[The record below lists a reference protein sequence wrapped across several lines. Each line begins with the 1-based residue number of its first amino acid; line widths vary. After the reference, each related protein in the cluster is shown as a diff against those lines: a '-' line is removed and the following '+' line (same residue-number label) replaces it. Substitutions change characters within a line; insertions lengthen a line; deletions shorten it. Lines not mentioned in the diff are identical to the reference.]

1 MYKIG
6 IIGDRASVSGFMALG
21 FSVFEVSDVSE
32 AKEALR
38 HAAAGGEFAALF
50 LTEEL
55 AERMQEE
62 LDRYKDMPLP
72 AVTVIPGASGTK
84 GFGLANLKKATE
96 RAIGADILFNNEK
109 E

>member
-6 IIGDRASVSGFMALG
+6 MIGDRESIEGFMALG
-21 FSVFEVSDVSE
+21 LSVHAVKDEQE
-32 AKEALR
+32 AAKTLEALVK
-38 HAAAGGEFAALF
+38 GGEYAVIF

-55 AERMQEE
+55 CAALAEE
-62 LDRYKDMPLP
+62 LARYKDMPLP
-72 AVTVIPGASGTK
+72 AVTVIPGAAGTK

-96 RAIGADILFNNEK
+96 RAVGADILFNNEK